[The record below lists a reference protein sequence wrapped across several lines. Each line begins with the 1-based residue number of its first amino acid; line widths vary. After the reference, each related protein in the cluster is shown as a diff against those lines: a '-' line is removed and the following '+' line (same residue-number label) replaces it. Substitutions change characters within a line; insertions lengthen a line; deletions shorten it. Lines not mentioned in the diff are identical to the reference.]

1 MMGGFLLA
9 LSIEKWGLHRRIAL
23 HTIRFI
29 GTNPM
34 RLILGFMVATALLS
48 MFITNTAS
56 TLVMLPIA
64 ISVATVLKDRGNDAT
79 KMTRFATCLLLGIAY
94 SASIGGLATFVG
106 TPTILLSVE
115 TLSQVEYQQEGSV
128 LLLVPPTHL
137 TLGNN
142 EISPFPI

>member
-23 HTIRFI
+23 HTIRLI

-64 ISVATVLKDRGNDAT
+64 ISVATVLKDRGSDAT
-79 KMTRFATCLLLGIAY
+79 KMAQFATCLLLGIAY

-106 TPTILLSVE
+106 TPTNLLIVE
-115 TLSQVEYQQEGSV
+115 TLSQEG
-128 LLLVPPTHL
+128 HD
-137 TLGNN
+137 
-142 EISPFPI
+142 ISFAQWMMFGLSLIHI